1 MDRESTPPVPERVE
15 DLLRR
20 WHALREPGADPELE
34 AVTVAILLEDVLG
47 ITVPDAD
54 IDLAVL
60 GRADGVAA
68 LLARHGR
75 SR

>member
-1 MDRESTPPVPERVE
+1 MDREWIE

-20 WHALREPGADPELE
+20 RQALREPGVDPELE
-34 AVTVAILLEDVLG
+34 AVAVAILLEDVLG
-47 ITVPDAD
+47 ITVPDED
-54 IDLAVL
+54 IDMAVL
-60 GRADGVAA
+60 GDPDAVAA

>member
-1 MDRESTPPVPERVE
+1 MDRERIE
-15 DLLRR
+15 DLLRC
-20 WHALREPGADPELE
+20 WQALREPGADPELE
-34 AVTVAILLEDVLG
+34 AVAAAILWEDVLG
-47 ITVPDAD
+47 ITVPDED

-60 GRADGVAA
+60 GDPDAVAA